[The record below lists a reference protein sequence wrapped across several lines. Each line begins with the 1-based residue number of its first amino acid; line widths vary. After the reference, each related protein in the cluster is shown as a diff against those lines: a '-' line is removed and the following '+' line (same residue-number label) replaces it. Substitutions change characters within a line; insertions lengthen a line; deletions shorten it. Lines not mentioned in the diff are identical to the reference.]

1 MPRRLY
7 LLLLQTSRN
16 TFLGLFSSSGY
27 TPCTRLLL
35 KITRVAHSSLASHP
49 WCTGR
54 SYRKPNVP
62 LYYFRPSPTY
72 KRSIPISFRRNNA
85 DLSFPKVM
93 CTLFEVIVGLE
104 ARALTL
110 RKFKVVLASW
120 LVGTEQE
127 HHRLLL
133 KAEARERENKMKDS
147 LLPLGAMKDPRC
159 FPWISGKKI
168 MSFFPSKN
176 HSSRAFLDLLDPK
189 TIAFYISHFTFI
201 CNSTWVRS
209 LESFNP
215 WLTHFRFKH
224 YFTMSSDYQE
234 LPLTAFRLDI
244 W

>member
-1 MPRRLY
+1 MSPEKQGCRTNPPSPFPPSQTFGVAEIVLSERLDDKSMKLRSLFRMFLSHMPRRLY

-110 RKFKVVLASW
+110 RKFKVVLAS
-120 LVGTEQE
+120 
-127 HHRLLL
+127 
-133 KAEARERENKMKDS
+133 
-147 LLPLGAMKDPRC
+147 
-159 FPWISGKKI
+159 
-168 MSFFPSKN
+168 
-176 HSSRAFLDLLDPK
+176 
-189 TIAFYISHFTFI
+189 
-201 CNSTWVRS
+201 
-209 LESFNP
+209 
-215 WLTHFRFKH
+215 
-224 YFTMSSDYQE
+224 
-234 LPLTAFRLDI
+234 
-244 W
+244 